1 MKDGGARLV
10 ARGFEEQKNDKSM
23 NDSPT
28 YGKEVLRVSQSW
40 SLNSIEIKSAFLQ
53 RKEII
58 RQVYL
63 KPPKEFAREGK
74 VWLLKKTVYG
84 LSDAPKS
91 WYTKVKE
98 ELLKLNVKV
107 SKYDPGFVYVSIQ
120 RNFTW
125 TSCNTC

>member
-1 MKDGGARLV
+1 MKDGETSTKARLV
-10 ARGFEEQKNDKSM
+10 VRGFEEEKNDKSM

-63 KPPKEFAREGK
+63 KPRKDFA
-74 VWLLKKTVYG
+74 
-84 LSDAPKS
+84 
-91 WYTKVKE
+91 
-98 ELLKLNVKV
+98 
-107 SKYDPGFVYVSIQ
+107 
-120 RNFTW
+120 
-125 TSCNTC
+125 

>member
-1 MKDGGARLV
+1 MERWKM
-10 ARGFEEQKNDKSM
+10 EEQDLLHVVLKNKKNDKSM

-63 KPPKEFAREGK
+63 KPPKDFAWEQK

-84 LSDAPKS
+84 LSDGSKS

-107 SKYDPGFVYVSIQ
+107 SKYDPGLHCTKNEVFH
-120 RNFTW
+120 
-125 TSCNTC
+125 

>member
-28 YGKEVLRVSQSW
+28 YGKELRVSQSW

-63 KPPKEFAREGK
+63 KPPKEFAREWK

-107 SKYDPGFVYVSIQ
+107 SKYDPGFIYVSIQ
-120 RNFTW
+120 RDSTW